1 MNEMFVMKRAN
12 GDLFTKQIDGRLRLP
27 VWSSREAV
35 ARYRARNPELFTF
48 LPTHLDRRLMQRF
61 DKAAPPELFLLSGD
75 AHDAYLTDGRPILP
89 EEIFSDEVAS
99 QSTRA

>member
-1 MNEMFVMKRAN
+1 
-12 GDLFTKQIDGRLRLP
+12 
-27 VWSSREAV
+27 
-35 ARYRARNPELFTF
+35 
-48 LPTHLDRRLMQRF
+48 MQRF

-99 QSTRA
+99 QLTRA